1 MKPILVLAGGFG
13 SRLKVAISDVPKPL
27 APVCGKPFLIH
38 LIEHLVSQGANNFVF
53 LLHYEAELI
62 RAIFNEVLNRHD
74 MVGVTI
80 TSIVEDRPLG
90 TGGAIINAINTL
102 NINESFLVVNADT
115 WLGDG
120 LEQISRSSPNSIVA
134 VKVKD
139 CSRYG
144 ALVVKGTRVEK
155 FLEKK
160 LSHNSGLI
168 NAGLYHLSSDVFSE
182 YAGNAS
188 FSLEAEVFPIAASNG
203 ILSAVVVDADFIDI
217 GIPKDYYR
225 FCNWIESG
233 KKIDL

>member
-1 MKPILVLAGGFG
+1 MLAGGFG
-13 SRLKVAISDVPKPL
+13 SRLKVAVSDVPKPL

-38 LIEHLVSQGANNFVF
+38 LIEHLVSQGANNFVL
-53 LLHYEAELI
+53 LLHYEAKLI
-62 RAIFNEVLNRHD
+62 RAMVDEVLTQHD
-74 MVGVTI
+74 MVGVEI

-90 TGGAIINAINTL
+90 TGGAIKNAINTL

-120 LEQISRSSPNSIVA
+120 LKQISLSTPNSIVA

-139 CSRYG
+139 SSRYG
-144 ALVVKGTRVEK
+144 VLVVKGAIVEK

-160 LSHNSGLI
+160 LSYNNGLI
-168 NAGLYHLSSDVFSE
+168 NAGLYHLSSDIFSE
-182 YAGNAS
+182 YVGNAS
-188 FSLEAEVFPIAASNG
+188 FSLEAEIFPKVAFNRT
-203 ILSAVVVDADFIDI
+203 LSVVEVDTDFIDI
-217 GIPKDYYR
+217 GIPMDYYR

>member
-13 SRLKVAISDVPKPL
+13 SRLKVAVSDVPKPL

-38 LIEHLVSQGANNFVF
+38 LIEHLVSQGANSFVL
-53 LLHYEAELI
+53 LLHYEADLI
-62 RAIFNEVLNRHD
+62 RAMVDEFLNRHD
-74 MVGVTI
+74 MVDVKI

-90 TGGAIINAINTL
+90 TGGAIKNAINTL
-102 NINESFLVVNADT
+102 NINESFLVINADT

-120 LEQISRSSPNSIVA
+120 LKQISLSPPNSIVA
-134 VKVKD
+134 VKVKA

-144 ALVVKGTRVEK
+144 ALVVKGAMVEK

-160 LSHNSGLI
+160 LSYNNGLI
-168 NAGLYHLSSDVFSE
+168 NAGLYHLSSDIFSE
-182 YAGNAS
+182 YVGNAS
-188 FSLEAEVFPIAASNG
+188 FSLEAEVFPKVASNRN
-203 ILSAVVVDADFIDI
+203 LSVVEVDTDFIDI
-217 GIPKDYYR
+217 GIPRDYYR